1 MALKGALDFEY
12 RLMKHGERIRLT
24 NTKMK
29 DAEPP
34 RDMVFTLKDVPLA
47 YGAKSAALVISEE
60 SVESNVEARPKL
72 NRDARLAQ
80 KTFTEVAANFGPDSG
95 FQIGLE
101 PWRAAFYA
109 RHTGD
114 NPASKRQ
121 AFKRGR
127 DALVDKRLIEADNDV
142 YRCIDP
148 EMRIAINLNRKQR
161 DVT

>member
-1 MALKGALDFEY
+1 MSRGR
-12 RLMKHGERIRLT
+12 RLQ
-24 NTKMK
+24 MK

-47 YGAKSAALVISEE
+47 HGAKSAALVISEE
-60 SVESNVEARPKL
+60 RKETDVETPQKM

-80 KTFTEVAANFGPDSG
+80 DMFAEVAASFGPDSG
-95 FQIGLE
+95 FQIELE
-101 PWRAAFYA
+101 PWRAAFCA
-109 RHTGD
+109 KHTGD

-127 DALVDKRLIEADNDV
+127 DSLVDKRLIEAYNDV

-148 EMRIAINLNRKQR
+148 AMRIAINMTRKQR
-161 DVT
+161 DKRDVT